1 MDREQ
6 RRSIRIADLISDFP
20 HLVDSYDRIT
30 PFTRS
35 DQLEAHRRTIY
46 LRRRHESPT
55 SALNDATFIQSL
67 YSTLQSWGIG
77 SRASILVPIDQF
89 AQSLERWSA
98 TFDALDD
105 LAIDDTDLDVDRAA
119 DLLWDL
125 ISGVDIVENKAKIV
139 ALSKTIHHILP
150 DLLPPIDRA
159 YTQDFFVLY
168 PVEFQDQQ
176 EMAFRRIWS
185 GFAHIA
191 SNTDPASFIG
201 AGWRTSRTKV
211 IDNAIVAS
219 VLARK
224 GDVTVS
230 TPREERQ
237 ATPPRLSG
245 APSVDDLYS
254 KLDEFKT
261 ELENAGLKPNTVDTY
276 VGRSKTFVDWLA
288 GVYHPRG
295 PNTE

>member
-1 MDREQ
+1 M
-6 RRSIRIADLISDFP
+6 ISDFP
-20 HLVDSYDRIT
+20 TLVDSYDRIT

-35 DQLEAHRRTIY
+35 DQLEAHRRTID
-46 LRRRHESPT
+46 LRRQHESPT

-67 YSTLQSWGIG
+67 YTTLQSWGIG

-89 AQSLERWSA
+89 AQSLGCWST

-105 LAIDDTDLDVDRAA
+105 LTIDDPDLDVDRAA
-119 DLLWDL
+119 DLLWTL

-159 YTQDFFVLY
+159 YTQEFFVLQSN
-168 PVEFQDQQ
+168 EFQDQQ
-176 EMAFRRIWS
+176 EMAFRTIWS
-185 GFAHIA
+185 GFTDIA
-191 SNTDPASFIG
+191 RNTDPASFVG
-201 AGWRTSRTKV
+201 SGWRTSRTKV

-219 VLARK
+219 VLAWK

-237 ATPPRLSG
+237 MTPPRLSG
-245 APSVDDLYS
+245 AHSVDDLYS

-261 ELENAGLKPNTVDTY
+261 ELEEAGLKPNTVDTY

-288 GVYHPRG
+288 GAYHPRG